1 VLRTFRSRV
10 RQFIVK
16 RGLIPRE
23 ALQPFIDLWWEQ
35 PPVRAAGL
43 SPDGTSGWLE
53 PGTHWPKAQRWATS
67 KNWLG
72 DQPWPEPEDERPAG
86 AENALFGEPFFRL
99 KSLNL
104 PRQARDKQEQLRKRA
119 ISAGTI
125 GAGVGRQPHGCSY
138 GGNGWKWHGLGHDP
152 AFVSATSAHPN
163 MLHVVEALLGA
174 D

>member
-23 ALQPFIDLWWEQ
+23 ELQPFIDLWWEQ

-43 SPDGTSGWLE
+43 SPDDTSGWLE

-86 AENALFGEPFFRL
+86 AENAFFG
-99 KSLNL
+99 
-104 PRQARDKQEQLRKRA
+104 
-119 ISAGTI
+119 
-125 GAGVGRQPHGCSY
+125 GV
-138 GGNGWKWHGLGHDP
+138 LG
-152 AFVSATSAHPN
+152 V
-163 MLHVVEALLGA
+163 
-174 D
+174 